1 MESRS
6 VSKFRDA
13 KQVEPGP
20 DQFVMKHMP
29 LVKAIAAGIRRN
41 LPAHVDLDD
50 LVQAGALGLLDAAR
64 KYDAGKKVLFET
76 YAKFRIRGAILDSLR
91 GADWASRGLRK
102 RQKEMEAVRRAL
114 AAELGR
120 TPTEIEVAAKM
131 GIDLKR
137 VRKVLTEV
145 NALGCQHQRGA
156 TEVTIRSKAMA
167 DSSRQ
172 PDRLCASSRLQELL
186 VSAMTAL
193 PHRSRSII
201 ELYYRQELTM
211 REIGD
216 RFGINESRVSQV
228 HKRSLELMAA
238 MLRSVGIESST
249 AL

>member
-6 VSKFRDA
+6 VSKFRNA

-41 LPAHVDLDD
+41 LPAHVDLED

-76 YAKFRIRGAILDSLR
+76 YAKYRIRGAILDSLR

-102 RQKEMEAVRRAL
+102 RQKEMEAVTRTL

-120 TPTEIEVAAKM
+120 MPTEIEVAARM

-137 VRKVLTEV
+137 VRKVLTAV
-145 NALGCQHQRGA
+145 DAMGFPHQRSA
-156 TEVTIRSKAMA
+156 TEVTIRSEAMA
-167 DSSRQ
+167 DPCRQ
-172 PDRLCASSRLQELL
+172 PDRLCASAHLQELL
-186 VSAMTAL
+186 VSAMTEL
-193 PHRSRSII
+193 PHRSRTII
-201 ELYYRQELTM
+201 ELYYRQEMTM
-211 REIGD
+211 REIGN
-216 RFGINESRVSQV
+216 RFGINESRVSQI
-228 HKRSLELMAA
+228 HKRSLELIAA
-238 MLRSVGIESST
+238 SLRSVGIQSSA